1 MPFYYGKQKNSSDQG
16 SDRYVHIN
24 NCGFCERITQ
34 MRVDRPAGRADHQL
48 IYVKSGALTF
58 VFEDRSITLG
68 EGCIFLYRPGDP
80 QRYFVSSPS
89 ASYFWIHFTGT
100 EIPRMI
106 EFFED
111 VCYKIGPFPEFER
124 FCRSFYA
131 DFQLAKR
138 HNEMRFEGELIVL
151 LARLSELIA
160 PPQNSERDYS
170 KISQAV
176 LAMHDAFPRRA
187 DNEALAALCG
197 ISKYYFIKLFKS
209 ATGTTPQQY
218 YMTMLMDKSKLLLT
232 NTSHTVGEIA
242 AQCGIEDALYFSR
255 LFKRHVGC
263 SPSEYRQKHG

>member
-1 MPFYYGKQKNSSDQG
+1 MPFYFGKQRNSSDQG
-16 SDRYVHIN
+16 SDQYVHIN

-34 MRVDRPAGRADHQL
+34 MRVDRPAGRADYQL
-48 IYVKSGALTF
+48 IYIKNGELTF
-58 VFEDRSITLG
+58 ILEGRNISLG
-68 EGCIFLYRPGDP
+68 EGGIFLYRPNVP
-80 QRYFVSSPS
+80 QHYFVSSAS

-151 LARLSELIA
+151 LARLSELLHPTEI
-160 PPQNSERDYS
+160 SEKDYS
-170 KISQAV
+170 KISKAI
-176 LAMHDAFPRRA
+176 LFMHDEFPHRA
-187 DNEALAALCG
+187 DNDTLSALCG
-197 ISKYYFIKLFKS
+197 MSKYYFIKLFKS
-209 ATGTTPQQY
+209 ATGATPQQY
-218 YMTMLMDKSKLLLT
+218 YMTMLMDKSKLLLS

-255 LFKRHVGC
+255 LFKKHVGC
-263 SPSEYRQKHG
+263 SPSEYRMKNI